1 LQVISELLQ
10 AQLGFVHG
18 AGDTEQI
25 DVLLALDAWNCFQV
39 GLECIDSVYA
49 GACDSI
55 ARFGGGEG
63 VNAGIDLGGR
73 DNFSLYSV
81 GVRIGEQRW
90 STFEE
95 CSVDRRIERGKTGT
109 HLLPPSAPSRASV
122 R

>member
-1 LQVISELLQ
+1 MISELLQ

-63 VNAGIDLGGR
+63 VNAGIDLGG
-73 DNFSLYSV
+73 
-81 GVRIGEQRW
+81 
-90 STFEE
+90 
-95 CSVDRRIERGKTGT
+95 
-109 HLLPPSAPSRASV
+109 
-122 R
+122 